1 MSDFDILPTEV
12 SKLLAGHAEHRRRL
26 ARLSF
31 EEKIAIIERMRV
43 LNSWRQQHKNPT
55 SLNPLA
61 TPKTGSFNSLTAILH
76 FGLTKSSRFCVI
88 KTSCF
93 SFDKIVTC
101 LSEL

>member
-43 LNSWRQQHKNPT
+43 LNSWRQQHEKSYLIKP
-55 SLNPLA
+55 A
-61 TPKTGSFNSLTAILH
+61 GD
-76 FGLTKSSRFCVI
+76 TKDWKF
-88 KTSCF
+88 
-93 SFDKIVTC
+93 
-101 LSEL
+101 